1 MAYENDVIMR
11 QVRDMAR
18 MLAKILF
25 GKDTPT
31 YELEQNEIQTSSDD
45 LYSRLIAMV
54 KQGKINQAENVLYD
68 ELDRDEDSTI
78 EVALGFYDYLNEL
91 PEEFLEEHDYS
102 KEEVKEGAQSLA
114 DRKGLG
120 LLGEGLD

>member
-1 MAYENDVIMR
+1 MAYENDMIMR

-31 YELEQNEIQTSSDD
+31 YEVEQTELQTSSDD
-45 LYSRLIAMV
+45 LYTRLTAMV
-54 KQGKINQAENVLYD
+54 KQGKINQAENMLYD
-68 ELDRDEDSTI
+68 ELERDEEGAL

-91 PEEFLEEHDYS
+91 PSEFLAMHDYS
-102 KEEVKEGAQSLA
+102 REEINEGIKALA

-120 LLGEGLD
+120 AIVSY

>member
-45 LYSRLIAMV
+45 LYLRLIAMV

-91 PEEFLEEHDYS
+91 PAEFLVMNEYSREEIN
-102 KEEVKEGAQSLA
+102 EGIKALA

-120 LLGEGLD
+120 AVVSY

>member
-78 EVALGFYDYLNEL
+78 EVALGFYDYLNEM
-91 PEEFLEEHDYS
+91 PTEFLAMNEYSREEIN
-102 KEEVKEGAQSLA
+102 EGIKALA

-120 LLGEGLD
+120 AVVSY

>member
-54 KQGKINQAENVLYD
+54 KQGKINQA
-68 ELDRDEDSTI
+68 
-78 EVALGFYDYLNEL
+78 
-91 PEEFLEEHDYS
+91 
-102 KEEVKEGAQSLA
+102 
-114 DRKGLG
+114 
-120 LLGEGLD
+120 

>member
-91 PEEFLEEHDYS
+91 PAEFLAMNEYSREEI
-102 KEEVKEGAQSLA
+102 KEGIKALA

-120 LLGEGLD
+120 AVVSY

>member
-68 ELDRDEDSTI
+68 ELDRDEDSAI

>member
-78 EVALGFYDYLNEL
+78 EVALGFYNYLNEL
-91 PEEFLEEHDYS
+91 PVEFLAMNEYSREEIN
-102 KEEVKEGAQSLA
+102 EGIKALA

-120 LLGEGLD
+120 AVVSY

>member
-1 MAYENDVIMR
+1 MAYENDVMMR

-91 PEEFLEEHDYS
+91 PAEFLVMNEYSREEIN
-102 KEEVKEGAQSLA
+102 EGIKALA

-120 LLGEGLD
+120 AVVSY

>member
-91 PEEFLEEHDYS
+91 SAEFLAMNEYSREEIN
-102 KEEVKEGAQSLA
+102 EGIKALA

-120 LLGEGLD
+120 AVVSY

>member
-91 PEEFLEEHDYS
+91 PTEFLAMNEYSREEIN
-102 KEEVKEGAQSLA
+102 EGIKALA

-120 LLGEGLD
+120 AVVSY

>member
-68 ELDRDEDSTI
+68 ELDRDVDSTI

>member
-1 MAYENDVIMR
+1 MR
-11 QVRDMAR
+11 QVRFMAM

-25 GKDTPT
+25 CNDTPT
-31 YELEQNEIQTSSDD
+31 YELEKNEIQKSSDD

-91 PEEFLEEHDYS
+91 PAEFLAMNEYSREEIN
-102 KEEVKEGAQSLA
+102 EGIKALA

-120 LLGEGLD
+120 AVVSY

>member
-68 ELDRDEDSTI
+68 ELDRDENSTI

-91 PEEFLEEHDYS
+91 PTEFLAMNEYSREEIN
-102 KEEVKEGAQSLA
+102 EGIKALA

-120 LLGEGLD
+120 AVVSY

>member
-11 QVRDMAR
+11 QVRDRAR

-91 PEEFLEEHDYS
+91 PTEFLAMNEYSREEIN
-102 KEEVKEGAQSLA
+102 EGIKALA

-120 LLGEGLD
+120 AVVSY